1 MQGTSGQEQAQ
12 QARQRDFVDVFA
24 KCYDFKRDLE
34 VQAVGLYPFFKTIE
48 GNMGSRVV
56 IDGRE
61 VVMAGSNNYLGL
73 TRHPKVVEAALDA
86 TRKYGTSCSG
96 SRYANGTYVI
106 HVELEERLAEFMGKP
121 KALCFTTGYTTNMGA
136 ISVLAGRRDIIL
148 SDREN
153 HSCIMDAT
161 QLSFA
166 ETKKYKHDD
175 MEDLERVLE
184 ASPADCG
191 KLLVTDG
198 VFSMKGTLARL
209 PEIVKLKKKHGMR
222 IFVDDAHGVGVVG
235 KHGRGTAE
243 HYGLEADVDVVMGTF
258 SKSFAGLGGF
268 IAGEERVISYVKH
281 HARQLIFAASMTPA
295 SVAAVTQSLKMMQ
308 SEPEHLENL
317 RKVVAKVRAEFNRI
331 GYAIGDEATPIVY
344 IKVGED
350 IQAFQF
356 WKDLLDMG
364 VYTNPVITPGVPQ
377 GQSGVRA
384 SFMAIHTDKDLARVI
399 EAFETLGKKYGLI
412 K

>member
-1 MQGTSGQEQAQ
+1 M
-12 QARQRDFVDVFA
+12 DVFA
-24 KCYDFKRDLE
+24 KCFDFKRDLE
-34 VQAVGLYPFFKTIE
+34 VQAAGLYPFFKTIE
-48 GNMGSRVV
+48 GNHGSRVI
-56 IDGRE
+56 IDGNE

-73 TRHPKVVEAALDA
+73 TRHPRVVEAAIKA
-86 TRKYGTSCSG
+86 TRDFGTSCSG

-106 HVELEERLAEFMGKP
+106 HVELEEQLADFMQKE

-136 ISVLAGRRDIIL
+136 ISVLAGRRDYIL

-175 MEDLERVLE
+175 MDDLERILAGLDKE
-184 ASPADCG
+184 SG
-191 KLLVTDG
+191 KLLATDG
-198 VFSMKGTLARL
+198 VFSMKGTLAKVPRL
-209 PEIVKLKKKHGMR
+209 VELKKKYGLR
-222 IFVDDAHGVGVVG
+222 IFIDDAHGVGVVG
-235 KHGRGTAE
+235 PNGRGTAE
-243 HYGLEADVDVVMGTF
+243 HFGLESDVDVVMGTF

-295 SVAAVTQSLKMMQ
+295 SVAAVKESLAMMRA
-308 SEPEHLENL
+308 EPEHLANL
-317 RKVVAKVRAEFNRI
+317 RKVIGQVRGEFRRI
-331 GYAIGDEATPIVY
+331 GYPVDDEATPIVY
-344 IKVGED
+344 VKVGED
-350 IQAFQF
+350 LEAFTF
-356 WKDLLDMG
+356 WKELLELG

-384 SFMAIHTDKDLARVI
+384 SFMAIHTESDIARVI
-399 EAFETLGKKYGLI
+399 EAFEKLGKKYGLL

>member
-1 MQGTSGQEQAQ
+1 M
-12 QARQRDFVDVFA
+12 DVFA
-24 KCYDFKRDLE
+24 KCFEFKRDLE
-34 VQAVGLYPFFKTIE
+34 VQAAGLYPFFKTIE
-48 GNMGSRVV
+48 GNHGSRV
-56 IDGRE
+56 IIEGRE

-73 TRHPKVVEAALDA
+73 TRHPRVVEAAIEA
-86 TRKYGTSCSG
+86 TRNFGTSCSG

-106 HVELEERLAEFMGKP
+106 HVELEEKLADYMGKE

-175 MEDLERVLE
+175 MEDLERILE
-184 ASPADCG
+184 ASNPENG

-198 VFSMKGTLARL
+198 VFSMKGTLAKL
-209 PEIVKLKKKHGMR
+209 PRIVELKKKHGLR

-235 KHGRGTAE
+235 KTGRGTAE
-243 HYGLEADVDVVMGTF
+243 HYGLDKDVDVVMGTF

-268 IAGEERVISYVKH
+268 IVGEERVISYVKH

-295 SVAAVTQSLKMMQ
+295 SVAAVSTSLDMIRT
-308 SEPEHLENL
+308 EPQHLENL
-317 RKVVAKVRAEFNRI
+317 RNVISKVRSEFRRI
-331 GYAIGDEATPIVY
+331 GYPVIDEPTPIIYV
-344 IKVGED
+344 KVGED
-350 IQAFQF
+350 LEAFTF
-356 WKDLLDMG
+356 WKELLELG

-384 SFMAIHTDKDLARVI
+384 SFMAIHTDRDIAHI
-399 EAFETLGKKYGLI
+399 IDAFEKLGKKYGLL

>member
-1 MQGTSGQEQAQ
+1 MHRLTEQQDAQ
-12 QARQRDFVDVFA
+12 DRRQRDFVDVFA
-24 KCYDFKRDLE
+24 KCFDFKRDLE

-73 TRHPKVVEAALDA
+73 TRHPKVVEAAIEA

-106 HVELEERLAEFMGKP
+106 HVDLEERLAAFMGKP

-184 ASPADCG
+184 GSPADSG
-191 KLLVTDG
+191 KLVVTDG

-209 PEIVKLKKKHGMR
+209 PEIVKLKKRFGMR

-243 HYGLEADVDVVMGTF
+243 HFGLEADVDVVMGTF

-268 IAGEERVISYVKH
+268 IAGEDRVISYVKH

-295 SVAAVTQSLKMMQ
+295 SVAAVTQSLKLIQ
-308 SEPEHLENL
+308 EEPQHLENL
-317 RKVVAKVRAEFNRI
+317 RAVVAKVRAEFNRI
-331 GYAIGDEATPIVY
+331 GYTVGDEATPIVY

-356 WKDLLDMG
+356 WKDLLELG

-384 SFMAIHTDKDLARVI
+384 SFMAIHTDKDLARII
-399 EAFETLGKKYGLI
+399 EAFEKLGKKYGLI

>member
-1 MQGTSGQEQAQ
+1 M
-12 QARQRDFVDVFA
+12 DVFA
-24 KCYDFKRDLE
+24 KCYEFKRDLE

-48 GNMGSRVV
+48 GNHGSRVV

-73 TRHPKVVEAALDA
+73 TRHPKVVEAAIDA

-96 SRYANGTYVI
+96 SRYANGTYII
-106 HVELEERLAEFMGKP
+106 HVELEQKLADFMKKE

-136 ISVLAGRRDIIL
+136 ISVLAGRRDVIL

-184 ASPADCG
+184 ASPAEAG

-198 VFSMKGTLARL
+198 VFSMKGTLAKL
-209 PEIVKLKKKHGMR
+209 PEITRLKKKFGMR
-222 IFVDDAHGVGVVG
+222 VFVDDAHGIGVMG
-235 KHGRGTAE
+235 KNGRGTAE
-243 HYGLEADVDVVMGTF
+243 HFGLDNEVDVVMGTF

-268 IAGEERVISYVKH
+268 VAGEERVISYIKH

-295 SVAAVTQSLKMMQ
+295 SVAAVSKSLDLIRA
-308 SEPEHLENL
+308 EPEHLGNL
-317 RKVVAKVRAEFNRI
+317 RRVVKLVRGEFQRV
-331 GYAIGDEATPIVY
+331 GFPVPDDETPIIYV
-344 IKVGED
+344 KVGED

-356 WKDLLDMG
+356 WKDLLELG

-384 SFMAIHTDKDLARVI
+384 SFMAIHTESDIARVI
-399 EAFETLGKKYGLI
+399 EAFEKLGRKYGLI